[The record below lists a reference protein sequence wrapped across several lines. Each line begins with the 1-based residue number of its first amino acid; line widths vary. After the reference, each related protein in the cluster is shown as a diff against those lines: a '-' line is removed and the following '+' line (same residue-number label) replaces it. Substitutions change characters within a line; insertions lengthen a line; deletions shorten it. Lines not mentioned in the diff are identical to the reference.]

1 MSIPART
8 LRVLVVDDQMSMR
21 ALIRSYLRKL
31 GFETIDEADS
41 GKTAYLELGK
51 RPYNLVISDM
61 NMANGTGLELLKMM
75 RAHPVLKRV
84 PVIMVTGNN
93 DSATVQAVV
102 QAGVNGYVVKPVA
115 QDQLEARVTKI
126 LGPLS

>member
-1 MSIPART
+1 
-8 LRVLVVDDQMSMR
+8 MR

-41 GKTAYLELGK
+41 GKAAYLELGK

-75 RAHPVLKRV
+75 RNHPVLKRV
-84 PVIMVTGNN
+84 PVIMVTGNS
-93 DSATVQAVV
+93 DSATVQSVV

-115 QDQLEARVTKI
+115 QEALESRVTKI

>member
-41 GKTAYLELGK
+41 GKAAYLELGK

-84 PVIMVTGNN
+84 PVIMATGNS
-93 DSATVQAVV
+93 DSATVQSVV